1 MDIQLEKFKLMK
13 WLINLKLI
21 LPHFQTGQ
29 MVYLTRK
36 NYWLMRAWKT
46 LKKGTPLL
54 MSRSWKKLR
63 TFTIC
68 RAN

>member
-21 LPHFQTGQ
+21 PPHLQTGQ

-36 NYWLMRAWKT
+36 NY
-46 LKKGTPLL
+46 
-54 MSRSWKKLR
+54 
-63 TFTIC
+63 
-68 RAN
+68 